1 MAKRTSTPSTKP
13 EPEPA
18 TPEVRELP
26 LVALRETVIFPEMIV
41 PLQVGREK
49 SVAALNAAVESGG
62 PIALVTQRQ
71 AEQEDIG
78 DPSELYEVGTL
89 AKIAQVVQLQDGTVR
104 AIVQGQTRIRVHGFS
119 QTGPYL
125 AARVEELPD
134 ETPEGVEIQAL
145 VRSVQ
150 AQIEQYVANGAPVP
164 PEAAVAARNITEP
177 GLLADMVA
185 YSPDMSTEQRQEL
198 LETIDVEQRLKLV
211 SAFLA
216 RQIEILEL
224 KGKIQSEVKS
234 EMDKTQREY
243 ILREQLKAIQRELG
257 EDDPQQAEIN
267 ELREKV
273 EAAGMPEEV
282 RARAI
287 KEIDRMSRIPSAS
300 PEVGV
305 IRTYVDWLVSLP
317 WNVSTDDRLDI
328 REAAQ
333 ILDED
338 HYGLEKIKERI
349 LEYLAVR
356 TLADT
361 IRSPI
366 LLFVGPPGVGKTS
379 LGKSIAKAMGRKF
392 TRMSLGGIHD
402 EAEIRGHRRTYIGA
416 LPGRIIQ
423 SIKTAGTNN
432 PVFMLD
438 EVDKIGMDFRGDPSS
453 ALLEVLDPEQNFSFQ
468 DNYLEVPFD
477 LRKVLFVATANL
489 LDPIPAALRDRMEVI
504 QLPGYTQQEKTEIAR
519 RFLVPK
525 QMENHGLTAKHVEV
539 TDEVLVALVQAY
551 TKEAGVRNLERE
563 LANVMRKVARGVA
576 EGRKR
581 KTVVDMKKLEDY
593 LGPPRFEYGELE
605 AEDQTG
611 SATGL
616 VVTEV
621 GGDVVAVE
629 VTMMEGK
636 EDFILTGQLG
646 DVMRES
652 ARAALSWIRSN
663 AAVARHLAR
672 AVREAHPPHPRP
684 GRCHP
689 QGRPVRRRDD
699 GDRDGLRAHGHPRPQ
714 GRRDDRRDHAP
725 RPGAADRRPQVE
737 DPRRAPLGC
746 RHGHPAEEERE
757 GPAGHPRGDPQA
769 GQARPRRQHGAGA
782 GGGAPPPPEAAEVRP
797 SDDRRGRRHA
807 PQARAGVPRP
817 AHDLPAG
824 RPAAG
829 RGQGRPL
836 GTRHRRAAT
845 CVPAVPR
852 IPIDGVPRLLRDP
865 RSASLGH
872 AGRDQEGI
880 PEARPR
886 APSRSEPRGHDR
898 RAAVQ
903 GRQRGERRPVRRRQ
917 AEAVRPARLELGAGA
932 ARRGTELRR
941 CGCRSVRRRRPVRG
955 VRRPRRQRPL
965 RVPDRRRRRVLRL
978 LPDVLLGR
986 RGRRCLPGGR
996 RPRLRGRADGPPH
1009 GWLRPQLP
1017 GHPGRD
1023 GLRRERRGG
1032 RPRKAAGP
1040 SPKAKPAASP
1050 PRSRRPPS

>member
-1 MAKRTSTPSTKP
+1 
-13 EPEPA
+13 
-18 TPEVRELP
+18 
-26 LVALRETVIFPEMIV
+26 MIV

-49 SVAALNAAVESGG
+49 SVAALNAATESGG

-71 AEQEDIG
+71 PEQEDIG
-78 DPSELYEVGTL
+78 DASDLYAVGTV

-104 AIVQGQTRIRVHGFS
+104 AIVQGQSRIRVLGFS
-119 QTGPYL
+119 QTDPYL
-125 AARVEELPD
+125 AVRIEEMRD

-150 AQIEQYVANGAPVP
+150 GQIEQYVANGAPVP

-198 LETIDVEQRLKLV
+198 LETFDVEERLKLV
-211 SAFLA
+211 SGFLA

-273 EAAGMPEEV
+273 ESAGMPEEV

-305 IRTYVDWLVSLP
+305 IRTYVDWLVGLP

-328 REAAQ
+328 REAAE
-333 ILDED
+333 ILEED
-338 HYGLEKIKERI
+338 HYGLDKIKERI

-356 TLADT
+356 SLADT

-392 TRMSLGGIHD
+392 VRMSLGGIHD
-402 EAEIRGHRRTYIGA
+402 EAEIRGHRRTY
-416 LPGRIIQ
+416 
-423 SIKTAGTNN
+423 
-432 PVFMLD
+432 
-438 EVDKIGMDFRGDPSS
+438 MDFRGDPSS

-477 LRKVLFVATANL
+477 LRRVLFIATANL
-489 LDPIPAALRDRMEVI
+489 LDPIPPALRDRMEVI
-504 QLPGYTQQEKTEIAR
+504 QLPGYTQQEKVEIGR

-525 QMENHGLTAKHVEV
+525 QMENHGLKAKHVEI
-539 TDEVLVALVQAY
+539 TDEVLTELVQAY

-563 LANVMRKVARGVA
+563 LANIMRKVARSVA

-581 KTVVDMKKLEDY
+581 RTVVDLKKLEEY

-629 VTMMEGK
+629 VTKMEGK
-636 EDFILTGQLG
+636 EEFILTGQLG

-652 ARAALSWIRSN
+652 ARAALSWIRTH
-663 AAVARHLAR
+663 ADELGIQ
-672 AVREAHPPHPRP
+672 REQFEKHTLHIHVPAGAIPKDGPSA
-684 GRCHP
+684 GVTMATAMVSALT
-689 QGRPVRRRDD
+689 GIPVRKDVAMTGEITLRGRVLPI
-699 GDRDGLRAHGHPRPQ
+699 GGLKSKILAAH
-714 GRRDDRRDHAP
+714 
-725 RPGAADRRPQVE
+725 
-737 DPRRAPLGC
+737 L
-746 RHGHPAEEERE
+746 
-757 GPAGHPRGDPQA
+757 
-769 GQARPRRQHGAGA
+769 AGA
-782 GGGAPPPPEAAEVRP
+782 GVVILPKKNEKDLRDIPEEIRKQLKLVLADDMDQVLEAA
-797 SDDRRGRRHA
+797 
-807 PQARAGVPRP
+807 
-817 AHDLPAG
+817 L
-824 RPAAG
+824 
-829 RGQGRPL
+829 
-836 GTRHRRAAT
+836 
-845 CVPAVPR
+845 
-852 IPIDGVPRLLRDP
+852 
-865 RSASLGH
+865 
-872 AGRDQEGI
+872 
-880 PEARPR
+880 
-886 APSRSEPRGHDR
+886 
-898 RAAVQ
+898 
-903 GRQRGERRPVRRRQ
+903 
-917 AEAVRPARLELGAGA
+917 
-932 ARRGTELRR
+932 
-941 CGCRSVRRRRPVRG
+941 RRRPKPLKAVPPTVVEGGDDLPRPKPETR
-955 VRRPRRQRPL
+955 VRRTTFPPQDQPP
-965 RVPDRRRRRVLRL
+965 VV
-978 LPDVLLGR
+978 VQ
-986 RGRRCLPGGR
+986 GG
-996 RPRLRGRADGPPH
+996 
-1009 GWLRPQLP
+1009 
-1017 GHPGRD
+1017 
-1023 GLRRERRGG
+1023 
-1032 RPRKAAGP
+1032 
-1040 SPKAKPAASP
+1040 
-1050 PRSRRPPS
+1050 

>member
-1 MAKRTSTPSTKP
+1 MAKRPSKP
-13 EPEPA
+13 EETQPA
-18 TPEVRELP
+18 AGTPELRELP

-41 PLQVGREK
+41 PLQVGRDK
-49 SVAALNAAVESGG
+49 SVAALNAATESGG

-71 AEQEDIG
+71 PEQEDIG
-78 DPSELYEVGTL
+78 DPSELYSVGTI

-104 AIVQGQTRIRVHGFS
+104 AIVQGQGRIRVHGFAHTS
-119 QTGPYL
+119 PYL
-125 AARVEELPD
+125 SALVEELHD
-134 ETPEGVEIQAL
+134 ETPTGVEIAAL

-198 LETIDVEQRLKLV
+198 LETIDVEERLKLV

-273 EAAGMPEEV
+273 ESSGMPEEV
-282 RARAI
+282 RTRAI

-317 WNVSTDDRLDI
+317 WTVSTEDRLDI
-328 REAAQ
+328 KEASI

-338 HYGLEKIKERI
+338 HYGLEKVKERI

-356 TLADT
+356 SLADT

-379 LGKSIAKAMGRKF
+379 LGKSIARAMGRKF

-504 QLPGYTQQEKTEIAR
+504 QLPGYTQREKVEIAR

-525 QMENHGLTAKHVEV
+525 QMENHGLKAKHVAI
-539 TDEVLVALVQAY
+539 TDEVLTELVQAY
-551 TKEAGVRNLERE
+551 THEAGVRNLERE
-563 LANVMRKVARGVA
+563 LANIMRKVARSVA

-581 KTVVDMKKLEDY
+581 KTVVDLKKLEEY

-605 AEDQTG
+605 AVDQTG

-621 GGDVVAVE
+621 GGDVVAIE
-629 VTMMEGK
+629 VTLMEGK

-652 ARAALSWIRSN
+652 ARAALSWIRTHASE
-663 AAVARHLAR
+663 LGIS
-672 AVREAHPPHPRP
+672 REVFEKHTLHIHVPAGATPKDGPSA
-684 GRCHP
+684 GVTMATAMVSALT
-689 QGRPVRRRDD
+689 GIPVRKDVAMTGEITLRGRVLPI
-699 GDRDGLRAHGHPRPQ
+699 GGLKSKILAAH
-714 GRRDDRRDHAP
+714 
-725 RPGAADRRPQVE
+725 
-737 DPRRAPLGC
+737 L
-746 RHGHPAEEERE
+746 
-757 GPAGHPRGDPQA
+757 
-769 GQARPRRQHGAGA
+769 AGA
-782 GGGAPPPPEAAEVRP
+782 GMVILPRKNEKDLRDIPEEIRKQVKLVLADNMDQVLEAA
-797 SDDRRGRRHA
+797 
-807 PQARAGVPRP
+807 
-817 AHDLPAG
+817 L
-824 RPAAG
+824 
-829 RGQGRPL
+829 
-836 GTRHRRAAT
+836 
-845 CVPAVPR
+845 
-852 IPIDGVPRLLRDP
+852 
-865 RSASLGH
+865 
-872 AGRDQEGI
+872 
-880 PEARPR
+880 
-886 APSRSEPRGHDR
+886 
-898 RAAVQ
+898 
-903 GRQRGERRPVRRRQ
+903 
-917 AEAVRPARLELGAGA
+917 
-932 ARRGTELRR
+932 
-941 CGCRSVRRRRPVRG
+941 RRRPKALTAIPPTIVEGGGELPKPEPETR
-955 VRRPRRQRPL
+955 VRRSTFPP
-965 RVPDRRRRRVLRL
+965 
-978 LPDVLLGR
+978 
-986 RGRRCLPGGR
+986 
-996 RPRLRGRADGPPH
+996 ADQPPVVVQ
-1009 GWLRPQLP
+1009 GT
-1017 GHPGRD
+1017 
-1023 GLRRERRGG
+1023 
-1032 RPRKAAGP
+1032 
-1040 SPKAKPAASP
+1040 
-1050 PRSRRPPS
+1050 